1 MRNPVKFAFS
11 IKYCEY
17 GIWGALGSLDQ
28 DFSEAFIAQAAQMK
42 EGISTG
48 GEIYGKGDP
57 GTRREEVERS
67 TNYKDPVAEG
77 YG

>member
-1 MRNPVKFAFS
+1 MRNPAKFAFS
-11 IKYCEY
+11 VKYCEY

-48 GEIYGKGDP
+48 GERFTVKETLEP
-57 GTRREEVERS
+57 GGRKLRGQRAIKTQ
-67 TNYKDPVAEG
+67 
-77 YG
+77 